1 VAHNPDVKVTVYFE
15 GEYLKNSVSQGQR
28 FYRTLICSLCRN
40 QMQQQTGYP
49 NQAIEWYHFQRPSM
63 TFDPNFKIPTL
74 FEVEYLKKGRVLLTK
89 LL

>member
-1 VAHNPDVKVTVYFE
+1 
-15 GEYLKNSVSQGQR
+15 
-28 FYRTLICSLCRN
+28 
-40 QMQQQTGYP
+40 MQQQTGYP